1 MTRQVIF
8 VGSTSFSG
16 STMMD
21 LILAND
27 PHGFSMG
34 EVSFLYHPEQPHHL
48 TPRCACADPTCRIW
62 QNLRGVPQERL
73 YAAFFEQHPDIRF
86 IVDSSKDPLWIA
98 KQRAALSRQGIGSKV
113 LLVWKTP
120 HEIATSFNQRGT
132 FDRWTRHW
140 LNYHRL
146 FLTEIGTDFV
156 GMSYRDFAQSP
167 ERLADVCA
175 KLGIAYFPG
184 KEAYWDKVHHTLFG
198 NRSARRHLNSVEARL
213 QNASYVDNHQL
224 KSIYY
229 KPPSDPDVIA
239 RVDAQLTTDPL
250 LRATAEL
257 LEQVAA
263 GTPTERLDLPQVRM
277 PAHQVMARRIRRSLP
292 RADVLRARMRVAIH
306 RPPVPRRMPN
316 ATHRIAFAIPGHI
329 SAVVGGAENQA
340 EIIIETLSDRL
351 GKDGYISYHCR
362 KANPGYATPTHETWI
377 VPRIPL
383 LWRFAYFWDLPFLV
397 RDMAGL
403 KPQVIYQRDAGAY
416 TAAVVRAARKSGS
429 RTVLHIAHDK
439 DVTPLARPYP
449 RNLLKRIDKALLERA
464 LPHIDY
470 IIAQTPEQDRLLR
483 QYYGRGADMVLP
495 NVQRVPEPDWTKDA
509 RPLVLWVANSTDSKR
524 PTLFVELAQALAD
537 TSARFVMVGTTR
549 PSDADML
556 AQIAAMPN
564 IEHLG
569 PRTQQEVFD
578 LMGRASL
585 FVNTSDREGFPN
597 VFIQAWMRETPVFS
611 VAVNP
616 ESALDD
622 EQIGQVTGVE
632 GLALAVRAALSD
644 PGRRAAMGAE
654 ARRRAVARY
663 GPATLQPLVEMLTA

>member
-1 MTRQVIF
+1 MRRQVIF

-27 PHGFSMG
+27 PEGFSMG

-62 QNLRGVPQERL
+62 QELRGVSQENL
-73 YAAFFEQHPDIRF
+73 YGEFFVRHPDVRF

-98 KQRAALSRQGIGSKV
+98 KQRAALALQGIESKV
-113 LLVWKTP
+113 LLVWKNP
-120 HEIATSFNQRGT
+120 YEIATSFDQRGT
-132 FDRWTRHW
+132 FHRWTRHW

-156 GMSYRDFAQSP
+156 GISYRDFAQNP
-167 ERLADVCA
+167 DRLAEVCLA
-175 KLGIAYFPG
+175 LGITYFPG
-184 KEAYWDKVHHTLFG
+184 KEAYWEKVHHTLFG
-198 NRSARRHLNSVEARL
+198 NRSARRHLNNVEARL

-224 KSIYY
+224 RSIYY
-229 KPPSDPDVIA
+229 KPPSDLHLIT
-239 RVDAQLTTDPL
+239 RVDAQLAADPL
-250 LRATAEL
+250 LRATDEL
-257 LEQVAA
+257 LKRIAEGAPTATLDMAQVQMSAY
-263 GTPTERLDLPQVRM
+263 E
-277 PAHQVMARRIRRSLP
+277 VMARRVRRFLP
-292 RADVLRARMRVAIH
+292 RPNVLRAKLRSAVN
-306 RPPVPRRMPN
+306 RPPVARQVPKSMR
-316 ATHRIAFAIPGHI
+316 RIAFVIPGHI

-340 EIIIETLSDRL
+340 SIIIEALADRL

-362 KANPGYATPTHETWI
+362 KANPGYATHTHETWI
-377 VPRIPL
+377 VPRVPL
-383 LWRFAYFWDLPFLV
+383 LSRFAYFWDVPFLV
-397 RDMAGL
+397 HDIASL

-416 TAAVVRAARKSGS
+416 TAAAARAARKAGA
-429 RTVLHIAHDK
+429 RTILHIAHDK

-449 RNLLKRIDKALLERA
+449 RNFFKWIDKTILERA
-464 LPHIDY
+464 LPFIDH

-495 NVQRVPEPDWTKDA
+495 NVQHVPQPNWTKDPQ
-509 RPLVLWVANSTDSKR
+509 PLVLWVANSTDSKR
-524 PTLFVELAQALAD
+524 PELFVTLARALAD
-537 TSARFVMVGTTR
+537 TTARFVMVGTTR
-549 PSDADML
+549 PSDAKLL

-569 PRTQQEVFD
+569 PRSQPEVYN

-611 VAVNP
+611 ITVNP
-616 ESALDD
+616 EGSLDD
-622 EQIGQVTGVE
+622 GKIGKVTGVE
-632 GLALAVRAALSD
+632 GLADAVRAALANPD
-644 PGRRAAMGAE
+644 HLATMGAE
-654 ARRRAVARY
+654 ARRRAIGRY
-663 GPATLQPLVEMLTA
+663 GPATLQPLIEMLSA